1 MAQRSI
7 VGCRIAHQ
15 WKENNGLI
23 TEWIGTVLY
32 QVPVKPSLYM
42 VKYDGVDCVYA
53 LELRKDKRILSLTL
67 LSDTVEQSQAC
78 DASLADTII
87 GKEVDHL
94 FEGKHGSKDKWRGLV
109 LSQVPNLN
117 GWFYISYEKDPI
129 LFMYQLLDDY
139 KEGDLQIIPESNKA
153 PPQDVDMELVDGL
166 IGKWKE
172 LENSILNEVTQTQ
185 KDKHVKQYSL
195 GRNHLHN
202 NPQVCGLQHGDPLL
216 TANTHL

>member
-67 LSDTVEQSQAC
+67 LSDTVESQAC
-78 DASLADTII
+78 DESLADTIV
-87 GKEVDHL
+87 GKVVDHL

-109 LSQVPNLN
+109 LAQVPNLN

-153 PPQDVDMELVDGL
+153 PPRDVDMELVDGL
-166 IGKWKE
+166 IGTLVQCTKDDGSKRIGMVIYQVE
-172 LENSILNEVTQTQ
+172 ARPSLCFIKFENDFYIYVHNL
-185 KDKHVKQYSL
+185 VK
-195 GRNHLHN
+195 NM
-202 NPQVCGLQHGDPLL
+202 
-216 TANTHL
+216 

>member
-166 IGKWKE
+166 IGTRVQCTKDDGSKRVGMVIYQVE
-172 LENSILNEVTQTQ
+172 GRPSLCFIKFENDFYIYVYDLM
-185 KDKHVKQYSL
+185 KKI
-195 GRNHLHN
+195 
-202 NPQVCGLQHGDPLL
+202 
-216 TANTHL
+216 